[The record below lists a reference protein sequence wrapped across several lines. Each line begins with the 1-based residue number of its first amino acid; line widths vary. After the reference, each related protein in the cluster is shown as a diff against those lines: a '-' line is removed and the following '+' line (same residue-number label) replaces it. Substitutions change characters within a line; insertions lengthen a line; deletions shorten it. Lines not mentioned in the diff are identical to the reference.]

1 MKNKF
6 RIGEIV
12 VVKGIGKIFQ
22 KNYNGLGIVIMKD
35 YYFNEYLVTM
45 VSSGVE
51 DWFKENDIEIV
62 MDRKFKKKDKYK
74 VALAINIE
82 GLSYIKNKINMMP
95 NKNNNILKKIDF
107 YKEYKRNKKSYAILI
122 WTSTYW
128 SENNFVV
135 KCIQESFKILR
146 EKNIAYKQII
156 IGETDQTFI
165 QINEFIDNDKNVDI
179 FNIFQKIEIKNIG
192 GILV

>member
-107 YKEYKRNKKSYAILI
+107 YKEYKRNKKSYAVLI

-146 EKNIAYKQII
+146 EENIAYKQII
-156 IGETDQTFI
+156 IGETDPTFI

>member
-107 YKEYKRNKKSYAILI
+107 YKEYKRNKKSYAVLI

-156 IGETDQTFI
+156 IGETDPTFI